1 VVNVEVELLERP
13 PKFRV
18 LANLRT
24 DWDPVTGRR
33 LMKCRCGGTC
43 GTNKSDGS
51 AAPEPA
57 KANSASAPISTGSP
71 S

>member
-33 LMKCRCGGTC
+33 LDEVPMRRHLWNEQVRWISCAGT
-43 GTNKSDGS
+43 GEGEQRERPD
-51 AAPEPA
+51 
-57 KANSASAPISTGSP
+57 
-71 S
+71 